1 MRVARMSRAEFAH
14 RHGWAPVS
22 LVVARRGRMSGQGG
36 AMDEQGQRASVLVT
50 AEAVARLDGAAI
62 LAIRNPRGDD
72 DATRPRIPGAVDV
85 DLPSELAGPGGGTRG
100 SRPLPEIAALQ
111 AAARR
116 WGLRQ
121 GQTVVVYDHDRGLV
135 AARGW
140 WVLRWAGIGDVRL
153 LDGGLAAWVSAGL
166 PVVHRPPQPAPG
178 DVVLSPGHM
187 KVLDANDAAA
197 MPRDGVLLDTRV
209 RPNYIGGATPAGAP
223 RRGHI
228 PGALSAPAADNFT
241 EAGPF
246 ADAATLR
253 HLYEALGADGSR
265 PIGIYCGAGISA
277 AVGVA
282 ALASLGL
289 DAAMY
294 PESWSGWSADPARPV
309 VVGGRPE

>member
-1 MRVARMSRAEFAH
+1 MDEVERRRRVLVEPADLARME
-14 RHGWAPVS
+14 
-22 LVVARRGRMSGQGG
+22 
-36 AMDEQGQRASVLVT
+36 
-50 AEAVARLDGAAI
+50 GAAL
-62 LAIRNPRGDD
+62 LAIRNPRSAE
-72 DATRPRIPGAVDV
+72 DASRPRIPGAVDV
-85 DLPSELAGPGGGTRG
+85 DLPGELAGPGGGTRG
-100 SRPLPEIAALQ
+100 SRPLPEIGALQ
-111 AAARR
+111 AHARR

-121 GQTVVVYDHDRGLV
+121 GQPVVVHDHDRGLV

-140 WVLRWAGIGDVRL
+140 WVLRWAGIADVRL
-153 LDGGLAAWVSAGL
+153 LDGGFAAWEAAGL
-166 PVVHRPPQPAPG
+166 PVTAEAPRPAPG
-178 DVVLSPGHM
+178 DVTLSPGHM
-187 KVLDANDAAA
+187 RVLDADGAAA
-197 MPRDGVLLDTRV
+197 AARAGVLLDTRV
-209 RPNYIGGATPAGAP
+209 RPNYIGGAVPDGAP

-241 EAGPF
+241 EAGAF

-265 PIGIYCGAGISA
+265 PVAVYCGAGISA

-282 ALASLGL
+282 ALASVGL